1 MLVVEFGWF
10 RKLEPN
16 LRIVTVLGLFTQ
28 FLMFSDVLAALKL
41 SQDAIRQ
48 PVTLK

>member
-1 MLVVEFGWF
+1 MNLVGWF

-16 LRIVTVLGLFTQ
+16 LGIVTVLGLFTL
-28 FLMFSDVLAALKL
+28 FLMFIDILAALKV

-48 PVTLK
+48 PVILK